1 MFQTQ
6 YQLKITICD
15 STVILSQKFL
25 LTNMYQKSQ
34 QLSVRWHLWT
44 LTIKHQQLQKS
55 PYTIKYVIMLLNLPQ
70 YALIT
75 PFRTYFSIPKTTGA
89 SLSKSSKK
97 KKKAQHIWVA
107 RTELWETHN
116 RIAMNY
122 FAGKCTPA
130 LAQDHGG
137 LELTWGLGAAGS
149 LLPSSSHCV
158 KPGLCEQFFHLF

>member
-97 KKKAQHIWVA
+97 KKKSTTHLGCKD
-107 RTELWETHN
+107 RTLGDTQQNSYELFCWEMYTCFSTGSWGTRTN
-116 RIAMNY
+116 MGPGGCRL
-122 FAGKCTPA
+122 PA
-130 LAQDHGG
+130 AIF
-137 LELTWGLGAAGS
+137 
-149 LLPSSSHCV
+149 LP
-158 KPGLCEQFFHLF
+158 LCKTRSV